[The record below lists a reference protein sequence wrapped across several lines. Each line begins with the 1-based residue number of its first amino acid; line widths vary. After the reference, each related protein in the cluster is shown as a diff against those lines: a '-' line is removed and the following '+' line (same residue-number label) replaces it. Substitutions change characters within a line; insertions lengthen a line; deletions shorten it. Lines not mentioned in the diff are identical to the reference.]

1 MLERGIKMALTT
13 TAHTKTKNFFKS
25 LVKEGRYVIGGVSYP
40 TPIFQTIQ
48 SGDQITFYLYLDDS
62 ISGSIT
68 KFQLIDVD
76 GDVFDDQPDSVS
88 KKDITGVLVA
98 FRYSLKK
105 L

>member
-1 MLERGIKMALTT
+1 MALTT
-13 TAHTKTKNFFKS
+13 TAHTKVKTFFKNM
-25 LVKEGRYVIGGVSYP
+25 VKEGRYIIGGVTKT
-40 TPIFQTIQ
+40 TPIFRVLQE
-48 SGDQITFYLYLDDS
+48 GDQITVYLYLNDS
-62 ISGSIT
+62 VAGSIT

-88 KKDITGVLVA
+88 KKDINGVLVA

>member
-1 MLERGIKMALTT
+1 M
-13 TAHTKTKNFFKS
+13 
-25 LVKEGRYVIGGVSYP
+25 VKEGRYIIGGVTKT
-40 TPIFQTIQ
+40 TPIFRVLQE
-48 SGDQITFYLYLDDS
+48 GDQITVYLYLNDS
-62 ISGSIT
+62 VAGSIT

-88 KKDITGVLVA
+88 KKDINGVLVA